1 MEDEELVEA
10 LAAYAHKAWAGWM
23 GYLFSKSGH
32 YANGS
37 ELIPPKLADRWKR
50 QAATPY
56 LRLPEEEKESDRIEA
71 KKMLKIIQGSN
82 L

>member
-1 MEDEELVEA
+1 MEEELVKE
-10 LAAYAHKAWAGWM
+10 LAEYAHKSWAGWM
-23 GYLFSKSGH
+23 DYLFSKSGQ

-37 ELIPPKLADRWKR
+37 VIIPPDLADRWKR

-56 LRLPEEEKESDRIEA
+56 RKLPESEKESDRDEA
-71 KKMLKIIQGSN
+71 RKMLKIIQGSN